1 MGRSALRLPVALTV
15 CLAALSSLGW
25 ARPARAD
32 SAQAR
37 IHFDKGRAYFQVD
50 EYRKAIEEF
59 KAAHVEKPD
68 PAFLYNIAECYR
80 HLGETPDA
88 LTYYRRFLTVAP
100 TNDRARPAVEKRIA
114 ELQKAARQPK
124 PAPADTRT
132 AAPESPA
139 VVPLTPPPAPM
150 EPPAAVLVNEPVAPL
165 PPAETP
171 VWKRGW
177 FIGTAAAIVVVGLG
191 VGIWAAM
198 RSPGPPETPL
208 GNQHAF

>member
-15 CLAALSSLGW
+15 CFAALSGLGW
-25 ARPARAD
+25 APPARAD

-37 IHFDKGRAYFQVD
+37 VHFDKGRAYFQVD

-80 HLGETPDA
+80 HLGELQDA
-88 LTYYRRFLTVAP
+88 LTYYRRFLTVTP

-124 PAPADTRT
+124 AAPVDARATAVEPASVVPAAPAPVA
-132 AAPESPA
+132 
-139 VVPLTPPPAPM
+139 LPP
-150 EPPAAVLVNEPVAPL
+150 AVLVSEPVAP
-165 PPAETP
+165 PPPVETA

-191 VGIWAAM
+191 VGIWAAT
-198 RSPGPPETPL
+198 RSPGAPDTPL